1 MTGRGQ
7 ILRLFILG
15 VVFKRIEARVN
26 RTHLSLSVLAYRL
39 HYRSREMF
47 QVKTVQTFTFISP
60 LKCLNP
66 FFLLSLKQS
75 TSISDQM
82 HNHIVS
88 LAAKIHN
95 YMFLNLFDI
104 IPKTSPISSH
114 GKKLP
119 LWSYTKTSPNY
130 KFEIN
135 IKKRTANDK
144 SNRYTQS
151 TGTFATSR
159 PTLPLKM
166 TLVSRTAIV
175 IERVEDL
182 VSNSQCGFAFDCERR
197 ARCSSSGLHDDK
209 S

>member
-15 VVFKRIEARVN
+15 VVFKRIEASQSY
-26 RTHLSLSVLAYRL
+26 LSSHIIVVQKC
-39 HYRSREMF
+39 
-47 QVKTVQTFTFISP
+47 QVKTIRTFTFISP
-60 LKCLNP
+60 LKCLNR
-66 FFLLSLKQS
+66 FFLILKAINLDTWPNARPVS
-75 TSISDQM
+75 
-82 HNHIVS
+82 IVS
-88 LAAKIHN
+88 RAAKIHN
-95 YMFLNLFDI
+95 YMFLDLFVI

-135 IKKRTANDK
+135 IKKRTTNDK

-166 TLVSRTAIV
+166 TLVSRTTIV